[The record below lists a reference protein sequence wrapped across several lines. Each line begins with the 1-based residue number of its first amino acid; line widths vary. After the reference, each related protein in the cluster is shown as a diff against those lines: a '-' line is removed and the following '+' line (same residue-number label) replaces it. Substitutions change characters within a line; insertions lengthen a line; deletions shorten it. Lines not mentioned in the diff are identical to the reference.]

1 MALEKFTCRWCS
13 GLATCKSQEGDIM
26 IMRCMSCDRR
36 WKLMY
41 CSYDLFHI
49 IDLRISHK
57 CAHCGVWK
65 CRECRLCFSC
75 LLKKE

>member
-41 CSYDLFHI
+41 CPY
-49 IDLRISHK
+49 
-57 CAHCGVWK
+57 
-65 CRECRLCFSC
+65 
-75 LLKKE
+75 